1 MPFLQLFIIR
11 IFQYFHIL
19 FFQLRC
25 ICIPSKKRVPVRK
38 VKRYLHS
45 FLFSHIWSHFPV
57 KSQDGVSVQGLPGNG
72 LPAEDMLTILPDGIS
87 RPWQSRSK
95 NGWTRTLPH
104 RLHIR
109 YFRIFSIWMRNI
121 YPPCSKQIQEC
132 PRHSCCEMH
141 VMQCM
146 TYSSVHLCNPAGGY
160 IRWEIESHHWYNFV
174 AHHLQR
180 WESSH
185 IWYNITPSRY
195 VGELRLNMA
204 KNLMQN
210 NPELRV
216 KNVAEL
222 VGFTDYFYFSRVFK
236 SHEGVTPSQY
246 IKSISNTG
254 SAPKTE

>member
-45 FLFSHIWSHFPV
+45 FLFFHIWSHFPV

-72 LPAEDMLTILPDGIS
+72 LPAEDMLTILPGGIS

-121 YPPCSKQIQEC
+121 YPPCSKQNIISL
-132 PRHSCCEMH
+132 PADMWANSAWTWPKISCR
-141 VMQCM
+141 
-146 TYSSVHLCNPAGGY
+146 TIRSSEWKML
-160 IRWEIESHHWYNFV
+160 
-174 AHHLQR
+174 
-180 WESSH
+180 
-185 IWYNITPSRY
+185 
-195 VGELRLNMA
+195 LNW
-204 KNLMQN
+204 LGL
-210 NPELRV
+210 P
-216 KNVAEL
+216 
-222 VGFTDYFYFSRVFK
+222 
-236 SHEGVTPSQY
+236 
-246 IKSISNTG
+246 IISIFQ
-254 SAPKTE
+254 PCI